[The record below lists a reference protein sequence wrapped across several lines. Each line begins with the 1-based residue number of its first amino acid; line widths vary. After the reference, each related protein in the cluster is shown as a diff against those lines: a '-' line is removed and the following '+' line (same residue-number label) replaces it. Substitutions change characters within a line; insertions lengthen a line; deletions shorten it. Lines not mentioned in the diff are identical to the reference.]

1 MNTLS
6 IEVPADLDRA
16 RADKVL
22 ATVLAIPRSQAREI
36 IDGNDATIDDS
47 PLRASQKLSAG
58 TRINVVIRGGEV
70 KLEPDDSVAFDVVY
84 EDREL
89 LIVDK
94 PIGIV
99 VHPGSGRSGGTLA
112 NGLLARYP
120 DIEGVGQQ
128 DRWGIVHR
136 LDRDTSGLLVVARTQ
151 ASYEALVEMLKR
163 HDISRRYLAMVQ
175 GLFTNTKGT
184 IDAPIGRDS
193 ANRTRMRVAKDGR
206 KAVTHYRR
214 IAAWTHREASL
225 LSVSLET
232 GRTHQI
238 RVHMRAI
245 DHPIVGDGA
254 YGTVGVKADPGRPW
268 LHARQLRLDHP
279 ITGEAVDIV
288 AALPSDLRDS
298 LETLG
303 TPDTGELADIDGAT
317 L

>member
-1 MNTLS
+1 VKTLS
-6 IEVPADLDRA
+6 IEVPVDLDRA

-22 ATVLAIPRSQAREI
+22 AIVLAIPRSQAREI
-36 IDGNDATIDDS
+36 IDGRDATIDER
-47 PLRASQKLSAG
+47 PIRASEKLSAG
-58 TRINVVIRGGEV
+58 TRVAVVLRRGKV
-70 KLEPDDSVAFDVVY
+70 KLEPDGSVAFDVVY
-84 EDREL
+84 EDRDL
-89 LIVDK
+89 LVIDK

-99 VHPGSGRSGGTLA
+99 VHPGSGRSEGTLA

-120 DIEGVGQQ
+120 EIEGVGQQ

-136 LDRDTSGLLVVARTQ
+136 LDRDTSGLLVVARTHD
-151 ASYEALVEMLKR
+151 SYDALVEMLKR
-163 HDISRRYLAMVQ
+163 HEVSRRYLTMVQ

-184 IDAPIGRDS
+184 IDAPIGRDT
-193 ANRTRMRVAKDGR
+193 ANRTRMRVAKQGR
-206 KAVTHYRR
+206 KAITHYRR
-214 IAAWTHREASL
+214 LASWTHREASL

-254 YGTVGVKADPGRPW
+254 YGTAGVKGDPGRPW
-268 LHARQLRLDHP
+268 LHARQLRFDHP
-279 ITGEAVDIV
+279 TTGEPIDIV

-298 LETLG
+298 LDALG
-303 TPDTGELADIDGAT
+303 MPDTGELADIDGAT